1 MAPPEAADKDRRLAD
16 EENRPMA
23 SAAAAA
29 GADAGG
35 GFLVVVPIIAHPVEM
50 PTTHRQSIP
59 PSARNFSG
67 SSGEL
72 KSRPDLQHTD

>member
-23 SAAAAA
+23 SAAAA
-29 GADAGG
+29 AGG